1 MAKILAVDDSSTVRK
16 LVKFTLQ
23 MKKHDVTLAENGL
36 EALEIFQNESFDIIL
51 TDLNMPKMTG
61 IELIEKIREGEI
73 DNKIP
78 IIMLT
83 TEGEE
88 KDKNMGKEAGASSY
102 MIKPFQPPQLL
113 DEIEKYLGK

>member
-36 EALEIFQNESFDIIL
+36 EAFEIFQKNEFDLIL
-51 TDLNMPKMTG
+51 TDLNMPKMNG
-61 IELIEKIREGEI
+61 IELIEKIRTGDI
-73 DNKIP
+73 HNNIP

-83 TEGEE
+83 TESEE
-88 KDKNMGKEAGASSY
+88 KDKSMGTEAGVSSY

-113 DEIEKYLGK
+113 SEIEKYL